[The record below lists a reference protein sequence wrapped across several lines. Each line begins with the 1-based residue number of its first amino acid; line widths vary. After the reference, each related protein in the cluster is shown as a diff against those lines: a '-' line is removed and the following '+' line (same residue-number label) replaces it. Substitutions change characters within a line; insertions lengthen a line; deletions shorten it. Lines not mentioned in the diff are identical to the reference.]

1 MSAGGARDGNE
12 SSFELFRRAAH
23 PRRAMH
29 NALRIF
35 ISALAIPT
43 LSVVAEA
50 KTPDGKQ
57 KLVLLAGKPSHPP
70 RMHEYNAGMML
81 LAGCL
86 KNVPGLATTVVLNGW
101 PADESVFDGA
111 DAVVFYMD
119 GGAKHD
125 TVQDGGRRLA
135 KIDEWT
141 KKGVGIGCMHYGV
154 EVVAA
159 QAGDQ
164 FKRWI
169 GGYYE
174 NMYSCNPMWEPS
186 FMSFPAH
193 PITRGVKPFQ
203 IKDEWYFNM
212 RFNPAFGDGDKPNGG
227 GNTVFTPILVATPP
241 DATRDGPYVAPKG
254 PYPHIQAAKG
264 RAEAMM
270 WAVERT
276 TDGGRGFGFTGG
288 HFHDNWANDN
298 FRKVVLNAM
307 VWIAKGKVPA
317 NGVESAVT
325 KEQLDANLDPKPAPK
340 K

>member
-1 MSAGGARDGNE
+1 MKLPAIVSA
-12 SSFELFRRAAH
+12 AALLGLVLH
-23 PRRAMH
+23 
-29 NALRIF
+29 
-35 ISALAIPT
+35 
-43 LSVVAEA
+43 AEA
-50 KTPDGKQ
+50 KMPDGKQ
-57 KLVLLAGKPSHPP
+57 KLVLIAGKPSHPP
-70 RMHEYNAGMML
+70 RMHEFNAGVQL

-86 KNVPGLATTVVLNGW
+86 KNVPGLATTFVLNGW
-101 PADESVFDGA
+101 PTDESVFEGA

-119 GGAKHD
+119 GGAKHEA
-125 TVQDGGRRLA
+125 VQDGGKRLA

-154 EVVAA
+154 EVVAV

-174 NMYSCNPMWEPS
+174 SMFSCNPMWEPN
-186 FMSFPAH
+186 FTGFPEH

-212 RFNPAFGDGDKPNGG
+212 RFADGLSADAAVKKSG
-227 GNTVFTPILVATPP
+227 VDFVPILVAKPS
-241 DATRDGPYVAPKG
+241 DQVRGGPYVAPKG
-254 PYPHIQAAKG
+254 PYPHIQAASG
-264 RAEAMM
+264 RKEAMM
-270 WAVERT
+270 WAVERA
-276 TDGGRGFGFTGG
+276 DGGRGFGFTGG

-307 VWIAKGKVPA
+307 VWLAKGEVPA
-317 NGVESAVT
+317 DGIGSVVT
-325 KEQLDANLDPKPAPK
+325 KEQIDANLDPKPAPK